1 MSISR
6 RACRVVVLFAVL
18 VLGCENVTGVT
29 GTITNE
35 ANGMPLDRVRVSML
49 IGGTVSEK
57 PPALS
62 DSLGKFAVGALYG
75 CGCGCPDVYI
85 IVEKDGFI
93 TDTLK
98 VRSGGNADYS
108 ISMKSQ

>member
-1 MSISR
+1 M
-6 RACRVVVLFAVL
+6 
-18 VLGCENVTGVT
+18 GCENVTSVA

-35 ANGMPLDRVRVSML
+35 ANGMPLDSVRVSML
-49 IGGTVSEK
+49 IGGTVPER

-62 DSLGKFAVGALYG
+62 DSLGKFSVASGVYG

-98 VRSGGNADYS
+98 AESNSDYR